1 MEVKELVEWIREYS
15 PSGKVEIT
23 LREDDKTL
31 WIIPVPSEDK
41 PIKVVFED

>member
-1 MEVKELVEWIREYS
+1 MEVEELIEWIKEYS

-31 WIIPVPSEDK
+31 LIVPVPSEDR